1 MDQTSSP
8 KPVAA
13 WLMLI
18 SRCVLFLF
26 FQAVIALVLLLL
38 GHANAWDESAGWWL
52 YTVIPTNL
60 VCVYL
65 LVILFKAEGKRYLD
79 LLRFTRATV
88 GRDLLWL
95 LGSSVIGVPAM
106 ALPLT
111 NLAVL
116 IFGNAMEPVNMMF
129 KPLPVWALALGL
141 LFPLTIA
148 FAELPTYYGYVM
160 PRLALQVKNTWVA
173 LLIAAFFLALQH
185 SFMPFIPDGRF
196 FLWRFGMFLP
206 FALFAGLVLKLRPGL
221 MPYMV
226 ILHGLLDVA
235 TLSTYMMV

>member
-1 MDQTSSP
+1 MIMDQRPSP

-26 FQAVIALVLLLL
+26 FQVVIALVLLLL

-52 YTVIPTNL
+52 YAVIPANL
-60 VCVYL
+60 VSVYL

-79 LLRFTRATV
+79 LLRFTKGTV
-88 GRDLLWL
+88 GKDLLWL
-95 LGSSVIGVPAM
+95 LGSSVVGVPAM

-129 KPLPVWALALGL
+129 K
-141 LFPLTIA
+141 
-148 FAELPTYYGYVM
+148 
-160 PRLALQVKNTWVA
+160 
-173 LLIAAFFLALQH
+173 
-185 SFMPFIPDGRF
+185 
-196 FLWRFGMFLP
+196 
-206 FALFAGLVLKLRPGL
+206 
-221 MPYMV
+221 
-226 ILHGLLDVA
+226 
-235 TLSTYMMV
+235 